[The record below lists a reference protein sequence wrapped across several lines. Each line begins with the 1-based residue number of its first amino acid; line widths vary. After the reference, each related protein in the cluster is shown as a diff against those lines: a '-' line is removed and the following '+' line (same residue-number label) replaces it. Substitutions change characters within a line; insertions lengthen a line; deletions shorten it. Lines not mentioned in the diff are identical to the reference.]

1 MKSKEKPT
9 ESQYKIAEQNGI
21 SRQTVNQRIKKGKKT
36 IEQAI
41 TEPLSGEFARKHRK
55 YIDLA
60 KKNGIDY
67 KTFRSRILYGKRRKW
82 TPEEAATTPATVYR
96 KINYQKPSKEEIKQ
110 AASIGVGE
118 KLLDQRLRQGWTME
132 RAITSPVGTS
142 YEGKEKNV
150 KILKLARNNGISDS
164 TYYRRRKEGMAP
176 YEAATKPKE
185 KGFKEYIPLAEA
197 NGISNK
203 AFYQRVKRGM
213 KPYEAATKPAVRRKK
228 AQQIS

>member
-1 MKSKEKPT
+1 MNNKEKPT

-41 TEPLSGEFARKHRK
+41 TEPLSGEFARKYRK
-55 YIDLA
+55 YVELA

-82 TPEEAATTPATVYR
+82 TPEEAATVPATVYR

-110 AASIGVGE
+110 AASIGVSE
-118 KLLDQRLRQGWTME
+118 KLLDQRLRHGWTME

-150 KILKLARNNGISDS
+150 KMLKLARSNGISNS
-164 TYYRRRKEGMAP
+164 TYYRRRKEGMTP
-176 YEAATKPKE
+176 YEAATKPK
-185 KGFKEYIPLAEA
+185 GFEEYIPLAEA
-197 NGISNK
+197 NGINSK
-203 AFYQRVKRGM
+203 AFYQRVKRKM
-213 KPYEAATKPAVRRKK
+213 DPYEAATKPPRKYK
-228 AQQIS
+228 KKQIS